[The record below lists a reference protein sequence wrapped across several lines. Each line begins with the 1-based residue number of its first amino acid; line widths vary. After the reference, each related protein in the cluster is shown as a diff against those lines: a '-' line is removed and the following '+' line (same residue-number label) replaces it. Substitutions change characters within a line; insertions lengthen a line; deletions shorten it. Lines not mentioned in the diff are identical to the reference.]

1 MSLFVEH
8 YAGGNP
14 EPHIETS
21 RPAMRAVLGLM
32 LAAIISA
39 PVSLIAAALTIA
51 SEGR

>member
-8 YAGGNP
+8 YTGSNP

-21 RPAMRAVLGLM
+21 RAAMRAVLGFT

-39 PVSLIAAALTIA
+39 PVSLIAAALTYV
-51 SEGR
+51 